1 MPQLAHSTQ
10 LSGIS
15 ELIDVVNLE
24 QYWQRIST
32 PVTII
37 IITATATTKFC
48 VENEFSAFIVVNEI
62 LIS

>member
-1 MPQLAHSTQ
+1 M
-10 LSGIS
+10 
-15 ELIDVVNLE
+15 
-24 QYWQRIST
+24 

-37 IITATATTKFC
+37 IITATATTKFG